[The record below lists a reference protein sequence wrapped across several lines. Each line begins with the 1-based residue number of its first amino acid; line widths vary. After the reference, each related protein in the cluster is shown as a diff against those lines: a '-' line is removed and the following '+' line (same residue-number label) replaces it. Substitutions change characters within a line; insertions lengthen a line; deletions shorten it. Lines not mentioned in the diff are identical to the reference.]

1 MYKMKA
7 DGVVFY
13 DPSADDMTLQVLSPK
28 ATFELNKA
36 GSLTFT
42 VLPGNVMYDGLH
54 KLKTVITLEQDDEI
68 VFRGRVLETATDL
81 YNQKEVYC
89 EGELAF
95 LLDSLVRP
103 YDFKGK
109 AADLFRQLVTAHNEQ
124 VEEYKRFEIGII
136 TAVDDEDE
144 TEVKGDSY
152 ADTLAEI
159 SSLLIEEH
167 GGYLRVRR
175 DGGVRYLDYVDEFGQ
190 SCSQEINFGVNL
202 VDIENKVSAQDVFTV
217 LVPLGKQ
224 VSNKFTTIAKVNG
237 GKDYIEDAEAI
248 EKYGRIIKTHTW
260 DEVSDP
266 EQLLTFAQEYM
277 DKMKAETTLTI
288 TAVDLHACGVDVDGI
303 HLGDTVHLR
312 SLPHGLDRDEV
323 CTCIDF
329 DIENPEKSEYTFGL
343 PQETLTESHANAVKR
358 LSSSINDQHRWLTET
373 DTALNITVETV
384 NLIGHRTTQLEI
396 DVDAAEQAI
405 TMKASQ
411 DSVDI
416 LEEKHTEVVLRLDA
430 AEGAI
435 TAKADTVRV
444 EALETEIK
452 GLLKAEDLEAQIAS
466 IGDLHVGGSV
476 EVPGNITS
484 DSLWVNGTATL
495 DGGILTGKV
504 DATGV
509 DTLELTVNGTDY
521 SAHSHKVT
529 VNDDGTVTLGEVSS
543 TGGSFRIADTAY
555 YKSGVSAARE
565 SVTLSSAGW
574 VNGTCVVNASNGKSH
589 TVNLPPFST
598 SGGTS
603 FVGNKTTVYFYTDGI
618 NIPLKSVEVDATSVY
633 DAGYEAGYQAA
644 KDAVQVTAGI
654 SWSNPAQNYA
664 RVSYWGRATIDG
676 EQVGYYSSSDSKDIS
691 GYV

>member
-1 MYKMKA
+1 MYKLKA

-68 VFRGRVLETATDL
+68 IFRGRVLETTTDL

-136 TAVDDEDE
+136 TAVDDDDE
-144 TEVKGDSY
+144 TQVKGDSY

-167 GGYLRVRR
+167 KGFLRVRR
-175 DGGVRYLDYVDEFGQ
+175 EDGVRYLDYVDEFGQ

-202 VDIENKVSAQDVFTV
+202 VDIENKISAQDVFTV

-224 VSNKFTTIAKVNG
+224 VSNKNTTIAKVNG

-277 DKMKAETTLTI
+277 DRMRAETTLTI

-444 EALETEIK
+444 EALETEIT
-452 GLLKAEDLEAQIAS
+452 GLLKVEDLEAQIAS

-476 EVPGNITS
+476 NVPGDITA

-495 DGGILTGKV
+495 DGGIVTGTV

-543 TGGSFRIADTAY
+543 TGGSFKIADTAY
-555 YKSGVSAARE
+555 YKNGVSAARE

-574 VNGTCVVNASNGKSH
+574 VNGTCIVNASNGKSH
-589 TVNLPPFST
+589 TVNLPSFST

-618 NIPLKSVEVDATSVY
+618 NIPLKLVEVDATSVY
-633 DAGYEAGYQAA
+633 DAGYAAGYQAA